1 MKQHP
6 RTPQWSALTWRAGL
20 EAAAVLVLGAGG
32 GLLLGGW
39 SAAGADVGAAGAGG
53 PTESGAVAASAH
65 DGGAL
70 HWPAGPWVN
79 AMIALVVF
87 GAMLGLAQLRRR
99 QGARPAAG
107 DRETAG
113 RR

>member
-6 RTPQWSALTWRAGL
+6 RAQWRSAPTWRAAL
-20 EAAAVLVLGAGG
+20 EVLAVLVIGATG

-39 SAAGADVGAAGAGG
+39 GAAEAEVGAAGTAGAS
-53 PTESGAVAASAH
+53 ESETVAASSH
-65 DGGAL
+65 HGGAL
-70 HWPAGPWVN
+70 HWPAGPWAN
-79 AMIALVVF
+79 AVLALVVF

-99 QGARPAAG
+99 QGAQPAAG
-107 DRETAG
+107 EKETAG